1 MPPLSASLGATLRV
15 RLQDR
20 PGAFA
25 ELARAIAETGGSPD
39 AVALVRVA
47 GRTTVRDVAV
57 RARDAVHM
65 ETPTAAVR
73 ALAVEEGGVPGR
85 RREAAP

>member
-57 RARDAVHM
+57 LTRDA
-65 ETPTAAVR
+65 TPTAAVR
-73 ALAVEEGGVPGR
+73 ALAVEEGGVAGR